1 MSTLYNEDLEEA
13 EGLPEN
19 ALKLKALMKAHQGY
33 LIACPEYNSSITP
46 LLKNAI
52 DWASR
57 PEPGE
62 PSLACFKE
70 KVAVLMSASP
80 GGLRGLRGLVH
91 VRSISAAQPIIQE
104 YAMSNSQLS
113 EAELKKALGELSGW
127 SIEAG
132 KLHRQYQFKSFVEAF
147 GFMSSL
153 ALVAESMG
161 HHPEWFNVYNRVTI
175 DLTTHDAGGITAKD
189 VELARRANQL
199 AQ

>member
-1 MSTLYNEDLEEA
+1 MS
-13 EGLPEN
+13 
-19 ALKLKALMKAHQGY
+19 
-33 LIACPEYNSSITP
+33 NS
-46 LLKNAI
+46 
-52 DWASR
+52 
-57 PEPGE
+57 
-62 PSLACFKE
+62 
-70 KVAVLMSASP
+70 
-80 GGLRGLRGLVH
+80 
-91 VRSISAAQPIIQE
+91 Q
-104 YAMSNSQLS
+104 MSNSQLS

-189 VELARRANQL
+189 VELARQANQL
-199 AQ
+199 AK

>member
-1 MSTLYNEDLEEA
+1 MNFKKSLFRWLPQHSSHFA
-13 EGLPEN
+13 IALFFVGLLLTAI
-19 ALKLKALMKAHQGY
+19 ALFSQ
-33 LIACPEYNSSITP
+33 PSFSS
-46 LLKNAI
+46 
-52 DWASR
+52 
-57 PEPGE
+57 
-62 PSLACFKE
+62 
-70 KVAVLMSASP
+70 
-80 GGLRGLRGLVH
+80 
-91 VRSISAAQPIIQE
+91 SISAMQPAIQE

-189 VELARRANQL
+189 VELARKANQL
-199 AQ
+199 APSK

>member
-1 MSTLYNEDLEEA
+1 MNFKKYLFRWLPQHLSHLAIALLCL
-13 EGLPEN
+13 GLLLTTV
-19 ALKLKALMKAHQGY
+19 ALTSQ
-33 LIACPEYNSSITP
+33 SSFG
-46 LLKNAI
+46 N
-52 DWASR
+52 
-57 PEPGE
+57 
-62 PSLACFKE
+62 
-70 KVAVLMSASP
+70 
-80 GGLRGLRGLVH
+80 
-91 VRSISAAQPIIQE
+91 SISAAQPAIQE
-104 YAMSNSQLS
+104 YAMNNSQLS

-189 VELARRANQL
+189 VELARKANQL